1 MLPALESTARRRQFL
16 LNLLNQVQEMKFY
29 LLLLSAALV
38 LGAADVAVA
47 QKPTQEIYVAPNAP
61 KDKPISAEDAEA
73 QKIEAA
79 MKPFIEQARTTYPE
93 AKARFLKGLPSRHTF
108 FITTR
113 LYDVTKRFEQVF
125 IAVKE
130 IKDGRITGVI
140 ASEIRLVSGY
150 EEGDAYSFP
159 ESELF
164 DWTIS
169 KPDGTEE
176 GNFVGKFLDSYQPT
190 HAEEPAKWRNQP
202 VTPARMSERIEAAA
216 VQYATHAPIPRI
228 ALFDIGYPSS
238 EQEYAALDGNAV
250 ILFTAISQTRDELPL
265 QRVYVSADGKE
276 VELKL
281 LKVVLAELP
290 ASDSVSSKTFGRFRA
305 DALYLLPMSLR
316 NKTADLLID
325 FQTNRKAF
333 KVTSLGEPLPAN
345 LSWMTRAKSSGASP
359 SQTALQTFIK
369 REYPSF
375 LQE

>member
-1 MLPALESTARRRQFL
+1 
-16 LNLLNQVQEMKFY
+16 MK
-29 LLLLSAALV
+29 LKLILLSAALA
-38 LGAADVAVA
+38 LGASNVAIA
-47 QKPTQEIYVAPNAP
+47 QQPTSDIYVAPNAP

-79 MKPFIEQARTTYPE
+79 MKPYIEQARTTYPE
-93 AKARFLKGLPSRHTF
+93 VKARFLKGLPPKHTF

-113 LYDVTKRFEQVF
+113 LYDATKRFEQVF

-140 ASEIRLVSGY
+140 ASEIRLVSGFR
-150 EEGDAYSFP
+150 EGDTHSFP

-190 HAEEPAKWRNQP
+190 HIEQPSAWRNQP

-216 VQYATHAPIPRI
+216 VQYAAHAPIPRI

-250 ILFTAISQTRDELPL
+250 ILFTAISQNRDELPL

-281 LKVVLAELP
+281 IKVVLAELP

-305 DALYLLPMSLR
+305 DALYLLPVSLR
-316 NKTADLLID
+316 NKTGDLLID
-325 FQTNRKAF
+325 FQANRKAF
-333 KVTSLGEPLPAN
+333 KVTTLGEPLPEK

-359 SQTALQTFIK
+359 SQSALETFIK

>member
-1 MLPALESTARRRQFL
+1 MKV
-16 LNLLNQVQEMKFY
+16 NLI
-29 LLLLSAALV
+29 LLSAALA
-38 LGAADVAVA
+38 LGAANVAVA
-47 QKPTQEIYVAPNAP
+47 QQPTPEIYVAPNAP

-79 MKPFIEQARTTYPE
+79 MKPYIEQAKTTYPE
-93 AKARFLKGLPSRHTF
+93 VKARFLKGLPAQHTF
-108 FITTR
+108 FVTTR
-113 LYDVTKRFEQVF
+113 LYDSSKRFEQVF

-130 IKDGRITGVI
+130 IKAGRITGVI

-150 EEGDAYSFP
+150 REGEAYSFP

-176 GNFVGKFLDSYQPT
+176 GNFVGKFLDSYQPNHVEGPT
-190 HAEEPAKWRNQP
+190 AWRNQP
-202 VTPARMSERIEAAA
+202 VTPAKMNARIEAAA
-216 VQYATHAPIPRI
+216 VQYAAHAPVPRI
-228 ALFDIGYPSS
+228 ALFDIGYPHS

-250 ILFTAISQTRDELPL
+250 ILFTAISQNRDELPL

-290 ASDSVSSKTFGRFRA
+290 ASDSVLSKTFGRFRA

-316 NKTADLLID
+316 NKAGDLLID

-333 KVTSLGEPLPAN
+333 KVTTLGEPLPED

-359 SQTALQTFIK
+359 SPSALEAFIK

-375 LQE
+375 IQ

>member
-1 MLPALESTARRRQFL
+1 
-16 LNLLNQVQEMKFY
+16 MK
-29 LLLLSAALV
+29 LHLILLSAAIA
-38 LGAADVAVA
+38 LGAANVAIA
-47 QKPTQEIYVAPNAP
+47 QQPTPEIYVAPNAP

-79 MKPFIEQARTTYPE
+79 MKPYIEQARTTYPE
-93 AKARFLKGLPSRHTF
+93 VKARFLKGLPPQHTF

-113 LYDVTKRFEQVF
+113 LYDATKRFEQVF

-150 EEGDAYSFP
+150 REGDTHSFP

-190 HAEEPAKWRNQP
+190 HVEAPATWRNQP
-202 VTPARMSERIEAAA
+202 VTPARMTARIEAAA
-216 VQYATHAPIPRI
+216 VQYAAHAPIPRI

-250 ILFTAISQTRDELPL
+250 ILFTAISQTREELPL

-290 ASDSVSSKTFGRFRA
+290 VSDSVSSKTFGRFRA
-305 DALYLLPMSLR
+305 DALYLLPISLR
-316 NKTADLLID
+316 NKPGDLLID

-333 KVTSLGEPLPAN
+333 RVTTLGEPLPER
-345 LSWMTRAKSSGASP
+345 LSWMTRAKSPGASP
-359 SQTALQTFIK
+359 SQSALETFIK